1 MEAPEVASIE
11 AEREAEVEEI
21 ERDYFWGDC
30 KDALA
35 FREGAQICKG
45 ATPTT
50 PSPASRAFTFTCQ
63 CQPCL
68 HGTKGNLVSH
78 ALSGSCIDYP

>member
-1 MEAPEVASIE
+1 MEAPEVARIE

-50 PSPASRAFTFTCQ
+50 PSPTAKSLCDFVRMWGGIQGGGAPRADRLRTAT
-63 CQPCL
+63 
-68 HGTKGNLVSH
+68 G
-78 ALSGSCIDYP
+78 AEA

>member
-1 MEAPEVASIE
+1 MEAPEVARIE

-50 PSPASRAFTFTCQ
+50 PSPASRAS
-63 CQPCL
+63 
-68 HGTKGNLVSH
+68 LVS
-78 ALSGSCIDYP
+78 ASPACTARRGTS